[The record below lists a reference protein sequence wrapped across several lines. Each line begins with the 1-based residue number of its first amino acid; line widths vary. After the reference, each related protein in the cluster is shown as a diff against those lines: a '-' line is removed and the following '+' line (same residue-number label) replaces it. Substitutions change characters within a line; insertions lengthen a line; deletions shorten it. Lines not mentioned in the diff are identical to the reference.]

1 MVGFDGTL
9 APNYWMMRYTTG
21 HSKNFMNYSNAEY
34 DETCQKALMT
44 VDDREKAELYKRCQ
58 MILAEDAES
67 VFIQDPANYVAVNRR
82 LGGYVFYPL
91 SAQDMSVVY
100 EK

>member
-1 MVGFDGTL
+1 
-9 APNYWMMRYTTG
+9 
-21 HSKNFMNYSNAEY
+21 
-34 DETCQKALMT
+34 
-44 VDDREKAELYKRCQ
+44 

>member
-1 MVGFDGTL
+1 
-9 APNYWMMRYTTG
+9 
-21 HSKNFMNYSNAEY
+21 
-34 DETCQKALMT
+34 
-44 VDDREKAELYKRCQ
+44 

-67 VFIQDPANYVAVNRR
+67 VFIQDPANYVAVNKR
-82 LGGYVFYPL
+82 LGGYQFYPL